1 MFAKVDSFMVKISS
15 IDKSSGF
22 GGALEDF
29 FLFFVWP

>member
-1 MFAKVDSFMVKISS
+1 MLAKVDCFMIKISS
-15 IDKSSGF
+15 LDKPSGF

>member
-1 MFAKVDSFMVKISS
+1 MLAKLNSFMIKISS
-15 IDKSSGF
+15 LNKSSGF